1 MTSDAAELSSVA
13 TRLEE
18 LTAQVETVAKRQDAA
33 GVEDAAVSLFE
44 VEQALRMAARRL
56 DRAMQRVR

>member
-1 MTSDAAELSSVA
+1 MNSDAAELSSVA

-18 LTAQVETVAKRQDAA
+18 LTAQVEAVAKRQDAS
-33 GVEDAAVSLFE
+33 GIEDAAVSLFE
-44 VEQALRMAARRL
+44 VEQALRMASRRL